1 MRLAT
6 VCVGEP
12 AFMRDGT
19 ELVRTGI
26 CKTPALGPVRAGRL
40 GLEGDGQADPDN
52 HGGEFMA
59 VYAYSADHYANWRA
73 ELGRDDLAHGQF
85 GENLAIEGL
94 AEARVCLGE
103 RWRIGSVELAVTQ
116 PRVPCFKLGLRMGD
130 PAFVLRF
137 SQSQRTGCYLRVLQE
152 GSLQAGDPVTRIAP
166 GDPEVPIDRLFAALM
181 LEKGRAGAGLLAR
194 ALENEHLSPAW
205 RAAIRERL
213 GRQLAP

>member
-1 MRLAT
+1 MRVVT
-6 VCVGEP
+6 VCVAEP
-12 AFMRDGT
+12 AFVRDGA

-26 CKTPALGPVRAGRL
+26 FKTPAHGPVRAGRL
-40 GLEGDGQADPDN
+40 GLEGDGQADLDN

-59 VYAYSADHYANWRA
+59 VYAYAANHYAAWRA

-85 GENLAIEGL
+85 GENLSVEGL

-130 PAFVLRF
+130 PGFVRRF
-137 SQSQRTGCYLRVLQE
+137 SQSRRTGCYLRVLQE
-152 GSLQAGDPVTRIAP
+152 GSLQAGDPVTRLAP
-166 GDPEVPIDRLFAALM
+166 GDPDVPIDRLFAALM
-181 LEKGRAGAGLLAR
+181 LDKGREGASLLAR

-213 GRQLAP
+213 GRPLAP